1 MRILIVEDDAV
12 TRRMLQARLEKWGY
26 EVLTAEDG
34 PQAWEMLEQEDAP
47 TFVILDW
54 MIPEPDGLEICRRIR
69 KQEREE
75 YTYVILLTAKGQR
88 EDVVQGMDAGADD
101 YIIKP
106 FDSRNLQV
114 RLRAGR
120 RILDLLEQLVAA
132 RESLRVLATRD
143 PLTGL
148 WNRASIL
155 DMLNRELARD
165 IREGN
170 PIGIILGDID
180 HFKAVNDAH
189 GHLAGD
195 AVLREVGR
203 RMRLSIR
210 PYDGIGRY
218 GGEEFLAI
226 FPGCDEPRI
235 LALSERLREAIAA
248 TPMDTSEGRISV
260 TMSIGA
266 ASYSDPADGNVE
278 TLIKAADIALY
289 RAKDN
294 ERNRVEFATAED
306 AVKAAAKPE

>member
-26 EVLTAEDG
+26 EVLLAKDG
-34 PQAWEMLEQEDAP
+34 SEAWAIMEAEDAP

-54 MIPEPDGLEICRRIR
+54 MIPDPDGLEICRRIR
-69 KQEREE
+69 KREREE

-170 PIGIILGDID
+170 PIGIIMADID
-180 HFKAVNDAH
+180 HFKVVNDSH

-235 LALSERLREAIAA
+235 LALSERLREAIAG
-248 TPMDTSEGRISV
+248 TPMDTSEGRISI

-266 ASYSDPADGNVE
+266 ASYADPADGNVE
-278 TLIKAADIALY
+278 ALIRAADIALY
-289 RAKDN
+289 RAK
-294 ERNRVEFATAED
+294 EKGRNRVEFATAED
-306 AVKAAAKPE
+306 CANAASPSD